1 MSGGF
6 EVDRTLRKAISN
18 DIEGVWMISDDDERR
33 WTINDR
39 FEIQFRRDRG
49 SSRLLAELRTNTSGL
64 DSRGELSNQ
73 TMKI

>member
-6 EVDRTLRKAISN
+6 EMDRTLRKAISN